1 MSKRLADSPEQEE
14 QKMSERQDDDLKARV
29 TRVLT
34 EEIAP
39 ALQLDGQALEVR
51 AVKEGVVQ
59 LHLCGVCS
67 GCPSTLWAV
76 INGIEHELRQRLPEV
91 DYVEVLP

>member
-1 MSKRLADSPEQEE
+1 MSSPQNE
-14 QKMSERQDDDLKARV
+14 DLKVRV

-34 EEIAP
+34 EEVAP
-39 ALQLDGQALEVR
+39 ALQLDGHALELC
-51 AVKEGVVQ
+51 AVNEGVVQ
-59 LHLCGVCS
+59 LRLGSVCS
-67 GCPSTLWAV
+67 ACPSTLWAI

>member
-1 MSKRLADSPEQEE
+1 MPVP
-14 QKMSERQDDDLKARV
+14 QDDNLKARV

-34 EEIAP
+34 EEVAP
-39 ALQLDGQALEVR
+39 TLQLDGQALEVC
-51 AVKEGVVQ
+51 AVEDGVVQ
-59 LHLCGVCS
+59 LRLGGVCS

-91 DYVEVLP
+91 EYVEVLP